1 MARYLQNMK
10 AIILTKSLTTFSLA
24 WIGLNQRFRNKE
36 VMHLIA
42 VREMSRF
49 SLSLSR
55 F

>member
-10 AIILTKSLTTFSLA
+10 AIILTNSLTFSLT